1 MSKEIIFDNILKEL
15 KNNVL
20 ILEDNKLENTK
31 KNKQGKN
38 TEISNIQHLNNM
50 LETLLNV
57 KFQDVTILSDTPA
70 RTLTLA
76 KSENIAPSE
85 AVPSE
90 VVPSEADHTSKPA
103 SKDIIRYYNGN
114 KHTHIG
120 TIVGKLKRVLKGG
133 ILIDESNKAT
143 TAFVS
148 ETQIRNKGFQHGDK
162 LIANLREVKRTNHP
176 NKPFLE
182 SYEYELVEVNPESDA
197 GNKDIVAVTH
207 GLVEKHPDP
216 AINQLVVTSCLSTE
230 GDFKPLNEVDERL
243 PQIIHLDPS
252 DMVKL
257 KPQENDIIDFA
268 LYETA
273 LAGHAVARIRWLHP
287 HDTEVYNKP
296 KKSSFYKDNTGSF
309 EKENTIDK
317 SEFKDLKI
325 AVVGGDYKRTAY
337 RECIEQRGGE
347 MIELGDHHGQSPK
360 NLKAK
365 ISKVDMAI
373 LDLLTVDHMSTNSA
387 VEVLKEH
394 NIPYKSLQGGGRTT
408 FLSYIREMKTDLNE
422 RRKMEKRLADPTI
435 HDISYPEYT
444 KLKRIAMGHGHFSD
458 KNKKKYIMTKGNK
471 FIAINNTMGDFVE
484 HTTNSKD
491 SAMAFFE

>member
-1 MSKEIIFDNILKEL
+1 
-15 KNNVL
+15 
-20 ILEDNKLENTK
+20 
-31 KNKQGKN
+31 
-38 TEISNIQHLNNM
+38 
-50 LETLLNV
+50 
-57 KFQDVTILSDTPA
+57 
-70 RTLTLA
+70 
-76 KSENIAPSE
+76 
-85 AVPSE
+85 
-90 VVPSEADHTSKPA
+90 
-103 SKDIIRYYNGN
+103 
-114 KHTHIG
+114 
-120 TIVGKLKRVLKGG
+120 
-133 ILIDESNKAT
+133 
-143 TAFVS
+143 
-148 ETQIRNKGFQHGDK
+148 
-162 LIANLREVKRTNHP
+162 

-182 SYEYELVEVNPESDA
+182 SYEYELVEVNPDSDA
-197 GNKDIVAVTH
+197 ENKDIVAVTH

-216 AINQLVVTSCLSTE
+216 TIDQLVVTSCLSNE
-230 GDFKPLNEVDERL
+230 GDFKPLNEVDERF
-243 PQIIHLDPS
+243 PQIMYLDPS
-252 DMVKL
+252 DVEKL

-408 FLSYIREMKTDLNE
+408 FLSYIREMKVDLNE
-422 RRKMEKRLADPTI
+422 RRKMEKRLADTTI

-444 KLKRIAMGHGHFSD
+444 KLRRIAMGHGHFSD

-471 FIAINNTMGDFVE
+471 FIAINNT
-484 HTTNSKD
+484 
-491 SAMAFFE
+491 

>member
-15 KNNVL
+15 KNNIL
-20 ILEDNKLENTK
+20 ILEDNKLENTRK
-31 KNKQGKN
+31 DNRGKN

-50 LETLLNV
+50 IESLLNV

-70 RTLTLA
+70 RKLTLV
-76 KSENIAPSE
+76 KSENTAPSE
-85 AVPSE
+85 D
-90 VVPSEADHTSKPA
+90 VPSEAEYTSKPV
-103 SKDIIRYYNGN
+103 SKDIVRYYNGN

-176 NKPFLE
+176 NKPILE
-182 SYEYELVEVNPESDA
+182 SYEYELVEDNPDSDA
-197 GNKDIVAVTH
+197 ENKDIVAVTH
-207 GLVEKHPDP
+207 RLVEKHPDP
-216 AINQLVVTSCLSTE
+216 TINQLVATSCLSNKCEYKTM
-230 GDFKPLNEVDERL
+230 NQMDERL
-243 PQIIHLDPS
+243 PQIKYLDPS
-252 DMVKL
+252 EVEKL
-257 KPQENDIIDFA
+257 KPQDKDIIDFA
-268 LYETA
+268 LYDTA
-273 LAGHAVARIRWLHP
+273 LAGYAVARIRWLHP

-296 KKSSFYKDNTGSF
+296 KNSSFYKDNTVRF

-337 RECIEQRGGE
+337 RECIEQRDGE
-347 MIELGDHHGQSPK
+347 MIELRDHHGQSTK

-365 ISKVDMAI
+365 ISKVNMAI
-373 LDLLTVDHMSTNSA
+373 LDLLKVDHMSTNSA

-394 NIPYKSLQGGGRTT
+394 NIPYKSLQGGGRTR
-408 FLSYIREMKTDLNE
+408 FLSYSREMKVDLNE
-422 RRKMEKRLADPTI
+422 RGKMEKRLADTTI

-444 KLKRIAMGHGHFSD
+444 KLRRIAKGHGHFSD

-471 FIAINNTMGDFVE
+471 IIAINNTMGDFVE
-484 HTTNSKD
+484 HTTNSRD
-491 SAMAFFE
+491 SAMAFFEQ